1 MSLGAIDVAL
11 TAIGR
16 LARTRNASLRR
27 QRVARV
33 ALDDMSVQVLGA
45 IARLGPIRLGQV
57 SVLVE
62 LEVSQLSKKVR
73 RLVDE
78 GLASQ
83 RIDPAE
89 RRACLLEVT
98 ASGRRALARYRA
110 AADDIL
116 AQAFAGWSDEE
127 LQHASEIVG
136 RIAATFQAVDSF
148 GVRAGGR

>member
-1 MSLGAIDVAL
+1 
-11 TAIGR
+11 
-16 LARTRNASLRR
+16 
-27 QRVARV
+27 
-33 ALDDMSVQVLGA
+33 MSVQCS
-45 IARLGPIRLGQV
+45 GPSPASDRSAGSGV
-57 SVLVE
+57 GPVE

-83 RIDPAE
+83 RIDP
-89 RRACLLEVT
+89 RASRVFAGGHRL
-98 ASGRRALARYRA
+98 RAPRLARYRA

-148 GVRAGGR
+148 GVRAGGADRRLSPHTPPRVVAHPVRHSRSVRPDARAIGD